1 MDEKQELN
9 IVKLNED
16 AQGRA
21 RYGAMLDGQQVGSV
35 LMNWAPKYR
44 PFAVQGLAEVQELFV
59 EAEYRQR
66 GIGRAMVEYCEDLAR
81 DQGHTQ
87 IGIGVGLTGDY
98 GAAQRLYARMG
109 YIPDGQGV
117 TYDRETVAKGD
128 VRPMDDDMSLMLLKT
143 LENI

>member
-128 VRPMDDDMSLMLLKT
+128 VRPIDDEMSLMLLKT

>member
-1 MDEKQELN
+1 
-9 IVKLNED
+9 
-16 AQGRA
+16 
-21 RYGAMLDGQQVGSV
+21 MLDGQQVGSV

-128 VRPMDDDMSLMLLKT
+128 VRPIDDEMSLMLFKNT
-143 LENI
+143 